1 MRKISTVVM
10 TMPKN
15 PIRLSLPIDYL
26 VKVVASVKSEV
37 VGLQLNLVPEEGEDV
52 ACNNILVE
60 DDDALYCLTQLVAE
74 YKELRPSFKP

>member
-1 MRKISTVVM
+1 M
-10 TMPKN
+10 
-15 PIRLSLPIDYL
+15 
-26 VKVVASVKSEV
+26 VASVKSEV

-74 YKELRPSFKP
+74 